1 MSRDEAM
8 GCTPALIHE
17 LLRAAVGEKDEPEVV
32 ATPYADVA
40 GW

>member
-1 MSRDEAM
+1 MSRTEALA
-8 GCTPALIHE
+8 CTPALASE
-17 LLRAAVGEKDEPEVV
+17 LMRAAAGEEEQRVV

>member
-1 MSRDEAM
+1 MSRTEAM
-8 GCTPALIHE
+8 ACTPALASE
-17 LLRAAVGEKDEPEVV
+17 LMRAAGGEDERRVI